1 MSSQL
6 QAKYASKY
14 RTQKK
19 RTEELKARVDKMN
32 LRFDNVND
40 RFENVHLRMVLF
52 EKSLALNGGSRRKRQ
67 IIESSEEEFGK
78 LS

>member
-1 MSSQL
+1 MLSQF

-14 RTQKK
+14 RTQKRK
-19 RTEELKARVDKMN
+19 TEELKIRLDRMN
-32 LRFDNVND
+32 LRFNNIND

-52 EKSLALNGGSRRKRQ
+52 EKSLALNDGSKRKRQ
-67 IIESSEEEFGK
+67 IVESSEEYGK